1 MTAAMT
7 GEKTAL
13 VLGGGV
19 GGLIAANVLRKLLGG
34 RNNRVVLVERQP
46 NHLFQPSLLWLAVGD
61 RQPGRIQR
69 PLQRLL
75 RKGIEMV
82 TAEVAKIDPVTRT
95 VRADGRELAGDAM
108 IVSLGVDLAGDSIPG
123 LAAAGHNLY
132 TLEGATA
139 FRDALASFRSG
150 RIVVLTAT
158 PAYKCPAAPYEAAM
172 LIEAALRR
180 RGIRPNVSVDI
191 YAAEPGPMGVTGPK
205 VSAAVRQLVESKSI
219 GYHPTHQVTAVDPA
233 ARRLTFADGTT
244 AEFDLLLY
252 VPVHHAPAAVR
263 ASGLVDESGWVPVDR
278 TTFETRFPGVYAIG
292 DVTTVP
298 LSMGKPLPKAGV
310 FAHAEA
316 EVVAANIAHA
326 WTGQGTRRA
335 FDGEG
340 QCFLETGDGRAGL
353 GAGNF
358 YGEPAPDV
366 RLYPPSR
373 RWHWGKVLFE
383 KRWLRQ
389 W

>member
-1 MTAAMT
+1 
-7 GEKTAL
+7 
-13 VLGGGV
+13 V
-19 GGLIAANVLRKLLGG
+19 
-34 RNNRVVLVERQP
+34 P
-46 NHLFQPSLLWLAVGD
+46 
-61 RQPGRIQR
+61 
-69 PLQRLL
+69 
-75 RKGIEMV
+75 
-82 TAEVAKIDPVTRT
+82 AEVTEIDPVTRT
-95 VRADGRELAGDAM
+95 VRAGGRELAGDAM
-108 IVSLGVDLAGDSIPG
+108 IVSLGADLASDSIPG

-172 LIEAALRR
+172 LIEAALRH
-180 RGIRPNVSVDI
+180 RGIRPQVSVDI
-191 YAAEPGPMGVTGPK
+191 YAAEPGPMGVTGPS
-205 VSAAVRQLVESKSI
+205 VSAAVRQMVESKNI
-219 GYHPTHQVTAVDPA
+219 GYHPAHQVTTVDSA
-233 ARRLTFADGTT
+233 ARRLIFANGAT
-244 AEFDLLLY
+244 ADFDLLLY
-252 VPVHHAPAAVR
+252 VPLHRAPAVVR
-263 ASGLVDESGWVPVDR
+263 ASGLVDESGWVQVDR
-278 TTFETRFPGVYAIG
+278 TTFETRFPAVYAIG

-335 FDGEG
+335 FDGGG

-366 RLYPPSR
+366 KLYPPSR

-383 KRWLRQ
+383 KRWLRR